1 MGKYA
6 DRYFKIDPWKIIEE
20 DFNPE
25 YALVSESIFSLG
37 NEYMGLRGYFEEGY
51 SGNRLQGSYVN
62 GIFEKRQV
70 PKSGYK
76 GMIEETEFMIN
87 TVDWTKVEIICNGK
101 KLDLHHVNFREF
113 RRELNLKTANL
124 ERSFIWLIDDQTE
137 VKITFERLLSMT
149 QHHVAGQKIK
159 FESIKGTIDLNV
171 IASLDFSGIHE
182 SVGINLWKCSNQK
195 IGDNFL
201 QISGVTQTTKQH
213 LHATCIFS
221 DTGKK
226 MESLASNS
234 KQVSL
239 AFYKVL
245 KEHESYQL
253 ERLVY
258 LEKEINPLRN
268 INMIKSN
275 LNHIES
281 NLINQESTLE
291 STLESTHECSYDMND
306 AIKKL
311 RTLNYDE
318 IYRDTIMW
326 WEKQWQLSD
335 IIIDG
340 DLENQQG
347 IRFGIFQMHQTLH
360 TADHTAVIGAK
371 GLTGEAYNGNTF
383 WDSEVYCLPFYLF
396 NNVGAARSI
405 LEMRYDTLKDAKERA
420 TALDLKGAFYP
431 VATISGKECCDLWQH
446 ASLQLQAS
454 TAVMYGINHYMIITD
469 DQIFMKEKGL
479 EILVEICRMLASR
492 GDFSPKTG
500 KYGYYCVMG
509 PDEFQMMVNNN
520 TYTNFMAKK
529 SFEYTIEVLRKLKL
543 SDSES
548 YIALTKQFDL
558 SEQEVE
564 DWQNKAAK
572 MEILLDEATKLFEQ
586 HEGYFNLPYVNLSDI
601 PVEEFPLYSNW
612 SYERIYRNS
621 MLKQPDVLMFM
632 LLYNS
637 DFTNEM
643 LEVNFNFYEPRCI
656 HESSL
661 SPSVHSILASQ
672 LGKNELAYNFFG
684 FATRMDLDNYNR
696 NTKEGLHTTS
706 IAGSWMN
713 IVYGFGGLR
722 SDGSQLALSPTIPA
736 SWSRYQFK
744 LKYHGTTIT
753 INVTQEV
760 LEIQTDIGEVTMLI
774 YGEQVKL
781 GKELT
786 VIPMA
791 RK

>member
-25 YALVSESIFSLG
+25 YALVSESVFSLG

-101 KLDLHHVNFREF
+101 KLDLHQVNFREF
-113 RRELNLKTANL
+113 RRELNLKTATL
-124 ERSFIWLIDDQTE
+124 QRSFIWLIDDQTE

-149 QHHVAGQKIK
+149 QHHVAGQKVK
-159 FESIKGTIDLNV
+159 FESIIGTVDLIV
-171 IASLDFSGIHE
+171 IASLDFSAIHE

-201 QISGVTQTTKQH
+201 QISGITQTTKQH

-226 MESLASNS
+226 LESLAPNS

-239 AFYKVL
+239 EFNKVL
-245 KEHESYQL
+245 NAHECYQL
-253 ERLVY
+253 ERLIY
-258 LEKEINPLRN
+258 LEKEINPLIELDKKINNFIN
-268 INMIKSN
+268 IDG
-275 LNHIES
+275 LFHHT
-281 NLINQESTLE
+281 ESTSK
-291 STLESTHECSYDMND
+291 STYDLSD
-306 AIKKL
+306 AIVKL
-311 RTLNYDE
+311 NKLDYDG
-318 IYRDTIMW
+318 IYRETTKW

-335 IIIDG
+335 VIIDG

-420 TALDLKGAFYP
+420 RALDLKGAFYP

-454 TAVMYGINHYMIITD
+454 TAVMYGIYHYMLITD

-543 SDSES
+543 SESEC
-548 YIALTKQFDL
+548 YAALTKQFDL
-558 SEQEVE
+558 SEKEVA

-572 MEILLDEATKLFEQ
+572 MEILLDKSTNLFEQ
-586 HEGYFNLPYVNLSDI
+586 HEGYFNLPFVNLSDI

-632 LLYNS
+632 LLFNS

-672 LGKNELAYNFFG
+672 LGKNELAYDFFG

-736 SWSRYQFK
+736 SWNRYQFK

-760 LEIQTDIGEVTMLI
+760 LEIQTDIGEVTMVI